1 MADKHDDI
9 EQVKI
14 VDNKEIVT
22 VNGEEI
28 VVSSATEKPN
38 RSLWIAWLYIFDVS
52 VQLQLHFNTDK
63 DGADDTIQILQWYPS
78 HYSPAEKKLVR
89 KLDMVLLTLCC
100 LCFYIKWLDQ
110 NALNSAYWSG
120 MREEL
125 EIKGNE
131 YDLFP
136 PSY

>member
-52 VQLQLHFNTDK
+52 VQPQVNSTSNR
-63 DGADDTIQILQWYPS
+63 DDSNHTF
-78 HYSPAEKKLVR
+78 YSTVVPKS
-89 KLDMVLLTLCC
+89 LL
-100 LCFYIKWLDQ
+100 
-110 NALNSAYWSG
+110 AG
-120 MREEL
+120 
-125 EIKGNE
+125 
-131 YDLFP
+131 
-136 PSY
+136 

>member
-1 MADKHDDI
+1 MADRQDDI

-52 VQLQLHFNTDK
+52 IREFER
-63 DGADDTIQILQWYPS
+63 G
-78 HYSPAEKKLVR
+78 
-89 KLDMVLLTLCC
+89 
-100 LCFYIKWLDQ
+100 
-110 NALNSAYWSG
+110 SA
-120 MREEL
+120 RRT
-125 EIKGNE
+125 
-131 YDLFP
+131 
-136 PSY
+136 

>member
-1 MADKHDDI
+1 MADRQDDI

-52 VQLQLHFNTDK
+52 IRESER
-63 DGADDTIQILQWYPS
+63 G
-78 HYSPAEKKLVR
+78 
-89 KLDMVLLTLCC
+89 
-100 LCFYIKWLDQ
+100 
-110 NALNSAYWSG
+110 SA
-120 MREEL
+120 RRT
-125 EIKGNE
+125 
-131 YDLFP
+131 
-136 PSY
+136 

>member
-52 VQLQLHFNTDK
+52 VSRKCFLLQI
-63 DGADDTIQILQWYPS
+63 GTILTTYFILQWYPS

-131 YDLFP
+131 
-136 PSY
+136 

>member
-52 VQLQLHFNTDK
+52 VQPQVNSTSNR
-63 DGADDTIQILQWYPS
+63 DDSNHTF
-78 HYSPAEKKLVR
+78 YSTVVSKS
-89 KLDMVLLTLCC
+89 LL
-100 LCFYIKWLDQ
+100 
-110 NALNSAYWSG
+110 AS
-120 MREEL
+120 
-125 EIKGNE
+125 
-131 YDLFP
+131 
-136 PSY
+136 